1 MFGGVLGCDTRMADF
16 RLCPP
21 PLKNSRVRQWY
32 SMSGQVDRQ
41 GSGMCMVN
49 VPFDWMSSGHP
60 GIDLSNLPRVHAGT
74 THLIV
79 CTDRFTRRNNKS
91 QSHSTHFSIAQNE
104 GNQQPNGENISKFT
118 PKRVYEIR

>member
-1 MFGGVLGCDTRMADF
+1 MCCDVLLRRVSYSAGFSPVVGNGGHAED
-16 RLCPP
+16 
-21 PLKNSRVRQWY
+21 K
-32 SMSGQVDRQ
+32 SGQVDRQ

-79 CTDRFTRRNNKS
+79 CTDRFTRR
-91 QSHSTHFSIAQNE
+91 
-104 GNQQPNGENISKFT
+104 
-118 PKRVYEIR
+118 